1 MNTPQSK
8 QLATYDYNRAER
20 FYTKLRARIAAWLK
34 ENTGISDR
42 RREYLLL
49 LPDLFALLIRLLR
62 DSRID
67 ASLRLQLAAVSLYVI
82 SPVDLIPDVFMPI
95 GLVDDT
101 VALAFILS
109 RVVRIMGEAGETIL
123 REHWEGEGD
132 ILAQIQKVIT
142 TADAML
148 KNVAILNRLRRRFG

>member
-1 MNTPQSK
+1 MDTPQNK
-8 QLATYDYNRAER
+8 QLTVYDYNRAER
-20 FYTKLRARIAAWLK
+20 FYSKLRARIAAWLK
-34 ENTGISDR
+34 KNTGISDR
-42 RREYLLL
+42 RQEYLLL

-67 ASLRLQLAAVSLYVI
+67 AALRLQLAAVSLYVI
-82 SPVDLIPDVFMPI
+82 SPVDLIPDVLMPI

-109 RVVRIMGEAGETIL
+109 RVVRITGEAGEMIL

-132 ILAQIQKVIT
+132 VLAQIQRVVT
-142 TADAML
+142 TADSVL